1 MNDFLAAAA
10 HWFVT
15 GGGRVTAAIGL
26 LAMVYVVRFF
36 PGIAGKYLQEGW
48 RQRALAALL
57 ATAPAIA
64 LDLTTDVPLEQ
75 LLTTSVLS
83 FLGAT
88 GLHHIAA
95 DALPRLGSGKDADAA
110 LKAAVHAVLVP
121 IIRELEAEVGKR
133 STVIGQAIKV
143 YGDPETVAAA
153 IEGAIAKAVDVRNP
167 GSGES
172 PAPTQSPQDE
182 PTAPGGPAPE
192 PEPPGAS

>member
-1 MNDFLAAAA
+1 MNDFLAATA

-15 GGGRVTAAIGL
+15 GGGRVTAAIAL
-26 LAMVYVVRFF
+26 LASVYVVRFF
-36 PGIAGKYLQEGW
+36 PGVAGKYLQEGW

-57 ATAPAIA
+57 AIAPAVA

-95 DALPRLGSGKDADAA
+95 DALPKLGSGKDADAE

-121 IIRELEAEVGKR
+121 IIRGLEAEAAKR
-133 STVIGQAIKV
+133 STVIGQAIKA
-143 YGDPETVAAA
+143 YGDPETVAAI
-153 IEGAIAKAVDVRNP
+153 IEGAVAKAVDVRNP

-172 PAPTQSPQDE
+172 SAPAQSPQDE
-182 PTAPGGPAPE
+182 PTSPGGPSPE
-192 PEPPGAS
+192 PEPPGAP